1 MHLAHHHPLT
11 LAQGIEP
18 DENEFIRLRKNLF
31 EDIESRRRFH
41 LLSKV
46 PIYHP
51 LISYSTI
58 FQSFPENIIKG
69 IEDIPNLEEAGL
81 SIVGVRGYVYGKP
94 TSVIPEV
101 PDKLI
106 KSVYLVL

>member
-1 MHLAHHHPLT
+1 MHLLQDQPLA
-11 LAQGIEP
+11 LAEGIEP
-18 DENEFIRLRKNLF
+18 DENEFIRLRENAF
-31 EDIESRRRFH
+31 ESINGGRRFH

-81 SIVGVRGYVYGKP
+81 GIVRFRGYVYGKP
-94 TSVIPEV
+94 ASVIPKM